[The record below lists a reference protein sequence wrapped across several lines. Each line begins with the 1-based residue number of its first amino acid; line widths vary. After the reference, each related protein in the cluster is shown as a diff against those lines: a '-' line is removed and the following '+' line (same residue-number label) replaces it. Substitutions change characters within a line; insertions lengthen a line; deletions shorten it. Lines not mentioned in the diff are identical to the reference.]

1 MVYTEA
7 SKRLRN
13 EREMRWAAE
22 GAISAPSFR
31 CECSR
36 PDCHVFLTVSDREW
50 REIRSRPNR
59 FAVAP
64 GHAARPLEATVKEYP
79 HFSLVEKLGQAGIL
93 AAELA

>member
-13 EREMRWAAE
+13 EREMRSAAE
-22 GAISAPSFR
+22 GAISAFRFR

-36 PDCHVFLTVSDREW
+36 PDCDLVLTMSDREW
-50 REIRSRPNR
+50 EEVRSRPNR

-64 GHAARPLEATVKEYP
+64 GHEARPLEATVEEYP
-79 HFSLVEKLGQAGIL
+79 HFSLVEKLGEAGVL